1 MEYKQLR
8 TLIKEASIFRDCDK
22 QMLYN
27 EVVKEYEDM
36 EDNPNDAT
44 LRDIAEI
51 ADASGYPIKWE

>member
-1 MEYKQLR
+1 
-8 TLIKEASIFRDCDK
+8 
-22 QMLYN
+22 MLYN

-36 EDNPNDAT
+36 EDTPNDAT